1 MSQIKRVLIV
11 GGGIGGLCTAIGLA
25 RAGIASK
32 IVEIKTDWSVY
43 GVGIIQPSNQ
53 LRALAELGL
62 AQACVERGSAFLG
75 WEFCDD
81 AGNVQ
86 ARVPNPE
93 VAGVGYPPI
102 NGIARPVL
110 HEILTTAAKQLGV
123 NVRLG
128 LTVDAIDDTADH
140 VQVRFSDGSTG
151 AYDLMIGADGA
162 YSKMRTL
169 LFGDSHRPVFNGLAV
184 WRYNFP
190 RPPDMEWG
198 SVHYSR
204 RAKAGLVPISPSLM
218 YVFVVTPEPTN
229 ARPSSSSLADDM
241 RERLGDFGGPVA
253 KLREQI
259 VDPAGVV
266 YRPMEPMLQPA
277 PWHRGHVL
285 LIGDAAHAATPHLS
299 QGASIAIEDAA
310 LIAKLLPQDRPLGD
324 LLAEFMRRR
333 FERCKFVVDTSSKM
347 GQWEV
352 AEFAG
357 RPDPE
362 TDHAGAMANAGRVLA
377 QPY

>member
-25 RAGIASK
+25 RAGIASE

-62 AQACVERGSAFLG
+62 VDACVERGSAFLG

-86 ARVPNPE
+86 SRVPYPE
-93 VAGVGYPPI
+93 AAGPGYPPI

-110 HEILTTAAKQLGV
+110 HEILTTAAKQFGID
-123 NVRLG
+123 VRLG

-140 VQVRFSDGSTG
+140 VQVRFSDGSAG

-190 RPPDMEWG
+190 RPPDMKWG

-204 RAKAGLVPISPSLM
+204 RAKAGLVPISPTLM
-218 YVFVVTPEPTN
+218 YVFVVTPEPSN
-229 ARPSSSSLADDM
+229 AKPSSSALAGDM
-241 RERLGDFGGPVA
+241 RARLGDFGGPVA
-253 KLREQI
+253 TLREQI
-259 VDPAGVV
+259 LDPAGVV

-299 QGASIAIEDAA
+299 QGASIAIEDAS

-333 FERCKFVVDTSSKM
+333 FKRCKFVVDTSSKM
-347 GQWEV
+347 GHWEV